1 MVLYVFV
8 TYLQY
13 AYTHARSQKAHARA
27 YRKMG
32 DPIDKRFREWEAIPE
47 AEAALKGDIDKY
59 MAFVSSKDKA
69 FDHISV

>member
-1 MVLYVFV
+1 
-8 TYLQY
+8 
-13 AYTHARSQKAHARA
+13 
-27 YRKMG
+27 MG